1 MIIIHC
7 VYLFWGMRRCVWNTS
22 AVSDDVGESEAQLVD
37 GAIVSILKL
46 TIVSGVVSTVKRT
59 WNSVLKETMMD
70 FI

>member
-7 VYLFWGMRRCVWNTS
+7 VYLFCGIRRCVWNMS

-37 GAIVSILKL
+37 GAIVCNLQL

-59 WNSVLKETMMD
+59 
-70 FI
+70 